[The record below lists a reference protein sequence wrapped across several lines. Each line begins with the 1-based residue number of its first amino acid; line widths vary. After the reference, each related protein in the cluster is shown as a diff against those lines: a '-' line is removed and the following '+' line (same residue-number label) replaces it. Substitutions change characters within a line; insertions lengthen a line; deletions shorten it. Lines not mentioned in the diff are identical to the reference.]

1 MTGIKKTNKLE
12 EDIIMSTILN
22 GIKEVIAN
30 SIKVEVKAPTFR
42 NGKTKYPVLVTD
54 VGTSFTSGWFV
65 QYSPVAQD
73 NGTRLYDGSET
84 FNELHIARFSELY
97 NLILTGNYYFLQGVQ
112 VETLGEG
119 RRRAIYEP
127 NPSVRL
133 TVTSQPNSVSVV
145 VTIIDENSPFHMM
158 SIPFTVVVSKDGSG
172 NYYVVGTDNERWDR
186 NTDTFKEFN
195 ANFAPRKGR
204 FYRVHQQQG
213 QPATLR
219 AKLAVNNNQ
228 YAINH
233 DGTFAVDTQAVSPE
247 YIQIITNEYKALAYI
262 YEQALM
268 TQAFSMAI
276 AQGLPA
282 GQAQQPQQPAAPQQP
297 MPGNFVP
304 AFNLGGGAQQT
315 GMPNLANSV
324 PTPPAP
330 QQQPV
335 QQQAV
340 PMQQPVMTSAPGA
353 PAPVPAPPQQP
364 VTVPLSNEVQQ
375 PQQQQ
380 QTNIQFPAQ
389 QTGGTTPQLPWAT
402 N

>member
-1 MTGIKKTNKLE
+1 
-12 EDIIMSTILN
+12 MSTILN
-22 GIKEVIAN
+22 GIKEVIAK

-42 NGKTKYPVLVTD
+42 NNKTKYPVLVTD

-112 VETLGEG
+112 VETIGEG

-127 NPSVRL
+127 NQSVRL

-204 FYRVHQQQG
+204 FYRVFQQQG

-233 DGTFAVDTQAVSPE
+233 DGTFAVDTNQVSPE
-247 YIQIITNEYKALAYI
+247 YIQVITNEYKALAYI

-268 TQAFSMAI
+268 TKAFEMAL

-282 GQAQQPQQPAAPQQP
+282 GQQAQQPAAPAQQP
-297 MPGNFVP
+297 APGNFVP
-304 AFNLGGGAQQT
+304 AFNLGGGAPQQNT

-324 PTPPAP
+324 PAPPQQP
-330 QQQPV
+330 QQPMQQPV
-335 QQQAV
+335 QQQPAQQ
-340 PMQQPVMTSAPGA
+340 PMNQPVMTGAPGA
-353 PAPVPAPPQQP
+353 PAPMPAQQP
-364 VTVPLSNEVQQ
+364 IQPNSIPLSNQ
-375 PQQQQ
+375 PQG
-380 QTNIQFPAQ
+380 QTQPQVQFPSQ
-389 QTGGTTPQLPWAT
+389 QTGGTTPELPWAT